1 MSIFKTIKLIL
12 IVKTIT
18 SIRTKIIAT
27 YFDSERLFSGNEFQI
42 IIVVLLDYIAKQNQN
57 LV

>member
-18 SIRTKIIAT
+18 SIRTKIIPT